1 MTAPQYPGKIF
12 MYPCAGSDI
21 AEPVQV
27 FGGDFDTF
35 LFVDIKY
42 NARSAE
48 PEIPGWQMVAG
59 SQRRLGSSNSS
70 MRHRSVGRS
79 RFRDI
84 EPEWFFSDY
93 ENEANGKRISIVRRR
108 GFGQYALQELP
119 DGSLSMFLHRG
130 DSPGEGG
137 SNVFYLANRRTSH
150 EPISNLMNV
159 LKRKLGYPALI
170 ASDGSN
176 TTIPELVATAR
187 GNSEFK
193 SFVRYGLLWQR
204 HLATDC
210 FSEGTKVWQV
220 CQHESGVQS

>member
-1 MTAPQYPGKIF
+1 
-12 MYPCAGSDI
+12 MYPCAGTDI

-42 NARSAE
+42 NVRSAE
-48 PEIPGWQMVAG
+48 PEIPGWNMVAG
-59 SQRRLGSSNSS
+59 SQSRLGSSNSS
-70 MRHRSVGRS
+70 VRHCSVGRS

-93 ENEANGKRISIVRRR
+93 ENKTNGKRISIVRRR
-108 GFGQYALQELP
+108 GFGQYESQELP
-119 DGSLSMFLHRG
+119 DGSLSMFMHRG

-150 EPISNLMNV
+150 GPISNLMSV
-159 LKRKLGYPALI
+159 LKRKLAYPALI

-176 TTIPELVATAR
+176 TTISELVATSR
-187 GNSEFK
+187 GNAEVK
-193 SFVRYGLLWQR
+193 SFVRYEISWQR
-204 HLATDC
+204 HPD
-210 FSEGTKVWQV
+210 SEFLSGSTKVWQV
-220 CQHESGVQS
+220 SQQDSGVQL